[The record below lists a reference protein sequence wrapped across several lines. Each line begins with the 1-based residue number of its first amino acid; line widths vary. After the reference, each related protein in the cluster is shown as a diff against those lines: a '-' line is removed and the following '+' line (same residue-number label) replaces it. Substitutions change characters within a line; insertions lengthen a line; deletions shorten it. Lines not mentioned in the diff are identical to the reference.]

1 MQNQNILVVGAGP
14 IGLLTAWTISKS
26 KNTSVEIYTESK
38 EISSHYSV
46 AINNKLCERDS
57 WIPQFIDMPSKLNRY
72 NMIFICK
79 PFTIV
84 DKYLLKN
91 VELGEYNRCQIIVLA
106 SFAAGIKTTKYYKH
120 VYFAW
125 PNVSVE
131 IDKNK
136 INATTALELH
146 ILTNKG
152 KTKTERMGENL
163 NRFGIKTIYIANPQY
178 FYIIAMITYAS
189 YTALIDK
196 KTSYTQK
203 KDLWIKIMAQ
213 SIAKQGL
220 TVGMVEKQYLG
231 ASIVEFAV
239 EVFEILYHCYMDTN
253 YHSMAENLKIL
264 LKKRDRMENYIK
276 DYEEQTKHN
285 GAG

>member
-1 MQNQNILVVGAGP
+1 MQNQNILVVGSGP

-26 KNTSVEIYTESK
+26 TNTSVEIYTESK
-38 EISSHYSV
+38 GMSSNYSV
-46 AINNKLCERDS
+46 AIDNKLCERES
-57 WIPQFIDMPSKLNRY
+57 WIPQFVNMPNKRHGY

-79 PFTIV
+79 PLTIANAF
-84 DKYLLKN
+84 LLKN
-91 VELGEYNRCQIIVLA
+91 VELWEYNRCQIIVLA
-106 SFAAGIKTTKYYKH
+106 SFAAGIERTKYYKY

-131 IDKNK
+131 IDRNK

-152 KTKTERMGENL
+152 ETKAERMGENL
-163 NRFGIKTIYIANPQY
+163 NRFGIKTIYVENPQY

-220 TVGMVEKQYLG
+220 TVGMVEKQYFG
-231 ASIVEFAV
+231 TSIVEFA
-239 EVFEILYHCYMDTN
+239 EKAFEMLYHCYMDTN
-253 YHSMAENLKIL
+253 YNSMAKNLKIL
-264 LKKRDRMENYIK
+264 LKRKDRMENYIK
-276 DYEEQTKHN
+276 DYDEQTKHN
-285 GAG
+285 EAG